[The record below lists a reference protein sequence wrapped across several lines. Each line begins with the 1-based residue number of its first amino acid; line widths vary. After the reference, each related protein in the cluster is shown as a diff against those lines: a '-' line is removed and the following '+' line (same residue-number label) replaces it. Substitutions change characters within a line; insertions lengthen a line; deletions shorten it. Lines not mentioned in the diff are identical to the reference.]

1 MIFLQGRPGMIF
13 AVFWLIQL
21 DVGVQ
26 YMHCEARIHSP
37 GLKQKL
43 RSLSFHSHESDAD
56 KQKKYSLQG
65 VGVL

>member
-1 MIFLQGRPGMIF
+1 MIFQQGRPGMIF

-26 YMHCEARIHSP
+26 YMHCEASIHSP
-37 GLKQKL
+37 GLKQNL
-43 RSLSFHSHESDAD
+43 CSLSFHSHESDVD
-56 KQKKYSLQG
+56 KQRKYSLQG